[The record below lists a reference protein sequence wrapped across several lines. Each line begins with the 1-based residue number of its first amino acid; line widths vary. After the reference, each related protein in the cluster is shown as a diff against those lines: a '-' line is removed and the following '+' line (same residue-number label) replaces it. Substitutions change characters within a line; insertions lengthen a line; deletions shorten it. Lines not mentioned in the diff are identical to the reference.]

1 MFQVGVPG
9 PRVSTV
15 RVPKQMLQKP
25 KVSKPK
31 VSVSKPKK
39 TIKPKAIKTKVS
51 CIVHRKK
58 TANSAMDIYDKF
70 KPYIGQRWHIPSG
83 IKVSP
88 SVFSKFHFFDRHPI
102 DTALAHIGLFIKNP
116 CKQLLPPANP
126 YYAIEWKPPK
136 CVLSVIQSNTDL
148 QRNEYKK
155 VKLIYE
161 KIRKCN
167 RYLKK
172 LVYNWRV
179 QKCIRNIK
187 NTVDTVTLEPP
198 REPVYVIDYKQ
209 RTSYVYEASSLKR
222 TIEHRLLL
230 SDYMFP
236 EPQEPVNTL
245 SNTEFT
251 YGQLVSIHQQC
262 RGYGEYSW
270 MLDRYI
276 ACECELSTF
285 EMRFNQELHHQA
297 IITFFKGP
305 LTNVAK
311 DMVIDLFDKYAYS
324 SQLSAV
330 AISEFARLVHSMKI
344 HSYAEKW
351 IKVTRRY
358 YLATNMKDFIELA
371 RLQLEIRKLILQG
384 ERVLESI

>member
-9 PRVSTV
+9 PRVATISNSKKV
-15 RVPKQMLQKP
+15 SKAKVKKP
-25 KVSKPK
+25 KVKKPN
-31 VSVSKPKK
+31 VKK
-39 TIKPKAIKTKVS
+39 STIS
-51 CIVHRKK
+51 SIVHRKK
-58 TANSAMDIYDKF
+58 TASSARDIYDKF

-83 IKVSP
+83 IKVPP
-88 SVFSKFHFFDRHPI
+88 SVSNKFHFFDRYPI
-102 DTALAHIGLFIKNP
+102 DTALAHIGIYMKNP
-116 CKQLLPPANP
+116 SRSLLPPASP
-126 YYAIEWKPPK
+126 FHGSEWKPPK
-136 CVLSVIQSNTDL
+136 CVLSVIQRYTDL

-172 LVYNWRV
+172 LVYNWRI

-198 REPVYVIDYKQ
+198 IQPVYVIDYKQ

-236 EPQEPVNTL
+236 EPQDPVNTL

-262 RGYGEYSW
+262 RRYGEYSW

-276 ACECELSTF
+276 ACECEISIF

-330 AISEFARLVHSMKI
+330 AINEFARLVHFTNI
-344 HSYAEKW
+344 PLYVQKW
-351 IKVTRRY
+351 LKVTRRY
-358 YLATNMKDFIELA
+358 YIATNMKDFIELA
-371 RLQLEIRKLILQG
+371 RLQLEIRQLILQG